1 MKEIKIAKSAGFC
14 WGVRRAFEKVLD
26 VARKGSPVYTY
37 GPLIHNPQAVEDLE
51 KKGIK
56 VIDSINEKI
65 NGTVVIRTHGLPPKE
80 REKLKKSG
88 AVICDATCP
97 DVAAIQGI
105 VKKHLKQNCFIII
118 IGDKNHPEVQALLGY
133 AEGRGVAIMKPQDI
147 DNLSIGS
154 DEKICVIAQS
164 TQKRENFEKLVDVIR
179 KKFVD
184 CEVFD
189 TICESTAERQKETM
203 ALAQEVDVMVV
214 VGGKNSANT
223 TRLAQ
228 VSKEMGTPTFH
239 IEQARELKDEDF
251 KDFKSI
257 GVTAGASTPDWII
270 EEVLKVLK
278 KL

>member
-164 TQKRENFEKLVDVIR
+164 TQKRENFEKLVEVI
-179 KKFVD
+179 KKKYMH